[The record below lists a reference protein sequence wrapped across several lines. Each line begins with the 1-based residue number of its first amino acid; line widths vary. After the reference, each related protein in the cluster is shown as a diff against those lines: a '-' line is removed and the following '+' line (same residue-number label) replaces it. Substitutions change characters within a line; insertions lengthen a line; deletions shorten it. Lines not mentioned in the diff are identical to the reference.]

1 LSIEYELCDDARL
14 LDQYYRLREESYR
27 RELGIPDFDGSE
39 EPQDREGKIV
49 LAIKNGRCIG
59 GARISP
65 RVTVVNQAGELGLT
79 PDTCCMWERFVLDP
93 TLRTVQMA
101 RDFLAHL
108 IEASRDAG
116 YNHALVLSSRINARF
131 YRQCHSAL
139 GVGFQIHKAVPDYA
153 KGAFAGLEHYLSI
166 AELRDAQPIVM
177 AA

>member
-1 LSIEYELCDDARL
+1 MSIVYELCEDARL
-14 LDQYYRLREESYR
+14 LDQYYQLREASYR

-39 EPQDREGKIV
+39 QPEDREGQIV
-49 LAIKNGRCIG
+49 LALENGRCIG

-65 RVTVVNQAGELGLT
+65 RVAVINQARELGLT
-79 PDTCCMWERFVLDP
+79 PDACCMWERFVLDP

-108 IEASRDAG
+108 IEASRDSG

-139 GVGFQIHKAVPDYA
+139 GVGFQIHKAVPDCA
-153 KGAFAGLEHYLSI
+153 KGSFAGLEHYLSI
-166 AELRDAQPIVM
+166 AELRDAELISV

>member
-1 LSIEYELCDDARL
+1 MSIVYALCDDTRL
-14 LDQYYRLREESYR
+14 LNQYYQLREKSYR

-39 EPQDREGKIV
+39 EPQDREGRIV
-49 LAIKNGRCIG
+49 LAIEDGRCIG

-65 RVTVVNQAGELGLT
+65 QVSVVKQTRQLGLA
-79 PDTCCMWERFVLDP
+79 PDACCMWERFVLDP

-108 IEASRDAG
+108 IDASRDAG
-116 YNHALVLSSRINARF
+116 YDHALVLSSRINARF

-139 GVGFQIHKAVPDYA
+139 GVGFQIHKAVPDCA
-153 KGAFAGLEHYLSI
+153 QGAFAGLEHYLSI
-166 AELRDAQPIVM
+166 AQLGDAQPVSV

>member
-1 LSIEYELCDDARL
+1 LSVVYELCEDTRL
-14 LDQYYRLREESYR
+14 LDQYYQLREKSYR

-39 EPQDREGKIV
+39 EPLDREGKIV
-49 LAIKNGRCIG
+49 LAIENGRCIG

-65 RVTVVNQAGELGLT
+65 RVTVVRQAGELGLA
-79 PDTCCMWERFVLDP
+79 PNACCMWERFVLDP

-108 IEASRDAG
+108 IEASRDSG

-139 GVGFQIHKAVPDYA
+139 GVGFQIHKAVPDCA
-153 KGAFAGLEHYLSI
+153 TGAFAGLEHYLSI
-166 AELRDAQPIVM
+166 AELRDAQSIVM